1 MRKVSGLDKINS
13 LVNCCLTPESRD
25 FAMSKH
31 FLRRET
37 SLVASVPRS
46 RRSFRWLFVAAT
58 TIVISSGFV
67 LPVQAG
73 VLSRIRDAIGSLW
86 GERAE
91 KHNAAA
97 GARGRAASMGRQ
109 ANTIADRLEDAQREF
124 LRATAVHENL
134 SHQLRRTEAKIVITQ
149 RRVQVATKRYDAH
162 RHLLG
167 QRLAAMQR
175 TGRLG
180 YLQLM
185 LSARSLTELSRRAYY
200 FNSVA
205 ARDADLKEQLQADRE
220 ELERTQNILMAQ
232 WNERRQLAS
241 SANRQLRRV
250 ASVAAQQE
258 HALRELNSN
267 RFALLSYAN
276 AQDQSAREIEG
287 MIGELSARRAA
298 LAAQQA
304 QSRRAFV
311 PRASRFRGRRAERG
325 VAPLSGSNLA
335 PMPIR
340 EVAYYNA
347 MRPADSADGG
357 TLRDSLSTESGHEGH
372 DHGNESSSAWAM
384 PVRGRLSSR
393 FGMRFH
399 PILQRR
405 KLHTGDDVAAKH
417 GAPFRAARRGTV
429 LWAGWK
435 KAYGNTVIVDHGDG
449 VCTLYGHASKL
460 SVAAGQNVNAG
471 QYIGNVGS
479 TGWSTGSH
487 LHFEVRKNG
496 KPVNPKRYLRGR

>member
-1 MRKVSGLDKINS
+1 MPNS
-13 LVNCCLTPESRD
+13 PL
-25 FAMSKH
+25 H
-31 FLRRET
+31 RET
-37 SLVASVPRS
+37 SLSSSAPCS
-46 RRSFRWLFVAAT
+46 RRARRWLFVVVA
-58 TIVISSGFV
+58 IGISAGSIA
-67 LPVQAG
+67 PAQAG
-73 VLSRIRDAIGSLW
+73 VLSRIRSAIGSLW

-91 KHNAAA
+91 KRGAAA
-97 GARGRAASMGRQ
+97 GARGRAASLGQQ
-109 ANTIADRLEDAQREF
+109 ANTVADRLEDAQRA
-124 LRATAVHENL
+124 LLQATAVHENL
-134 SHQLRRTEAKIVITQ
+134 SHQLRRTEAKIVVTH
-149 RRVQVATKRYDAH
+149 RRVEIATKRYDAH
-162 RHLLG
+162 RRLLG

-205 ARDADLKEQLQADRE
+205 SRDADLKEQLQSDRE

-241 SANRQLRRV
+241 AANRQRIRI
-250 ASVAAQQE
+250 ASVAGQEQQ
-258 HALRELNSN
+258 ALRELNSN

-304 QSRRAFV
+304 QSRPAFV
-311 PRASRFRGRRAERG
+311 PRAARLRGRRALRG
-325 VAPLSGSNLA
+325 VSPLPGGSLAPLA
-335 PMPIR
+335 IR

-347 MRPADSADGG
+347 MRPADSGDGG
-357 TLRDSLSTESGHEGH
+357 TLRDNLSSEAGPNHGSEG
-372 DHGNESSSAWAM
+372 SAAWEL
-384 PVRGRLSSR
+384 PIRGRLSSR

-399 PILQRR
+399 PILHRT
-405 KLHTGDDVAAKH
+405 KLHTGDDLAASY
-417 GAPFRAARRGTV
+417 GAPFRAARGGTV
-429 LWAGWK
+429 LFAGWK
-435 KAYGNTVIVDHGDG
+435 KAYGNTLIVDHGDG
-449 VCTLYGHASKL
+449 ICTLYGHASKL
-460 SVAAGQNVNAG
+460 NVAAGQSVNAG

-479 TGWSTGSH
+479 TGWSTGPH

-496 KPVNPKRYLRGR
+496 KPIDPTRYLHGH